1 MQRDPPYSLFQVTG
15 VAGFYGEFNPVNAKL
30 LAVRRWQFSLLD
42 QDAMGHSPS
51 SFYIL
56 PTTVDLLEFERFSS
70 GNSKAIVEAKW
81 SG

>member
-1 MQRDPPYSLFQVTG
+1 M
-15 VAGFYGEFNPVNAKL
+15 
-30 LAVRRWQFSLLD
+30 RRWQYSLLD
-42 QDAMGHSPS
+42 QDAMGHNPS